1 MDRNKLWLKNED
13 EYLKVF
19 YLEKSIEELIKDLH
33 NINDKTVRTEISIVN
48 RAYKLNLYKTQK
60 KDLKFLKEIVTDY
73 IKLNKYTL
81 DEISK
86 KTNVSISL
94 INKFFELNKKP
105 SLKHYEEL
113 EGKYYRNENDILNE
127 LNAEYK
133 IKDLKGW
140 ELEQIKK
147 K

>member
-1 MDRNKLWLKNED
+1 MDKKKLWLKNED

-33 NINDKTVRTEISIVN
+33 NINDKIVRTEISIVN
-48 RAYKLNLYKTQK
+48 RAYKLNIYRRKK
-60 KDLKFLKEIVTDY
+60 KDLKLLKEIVTDY

-86 KTNVSISL
+86 KTNVSICL
-94 INKFFELNKKP
+94 INKFFEVNIKP
-105 SLKHYEEL
+105 SKKHYEE
-113 EGKYYRNENDILNE
+113 EENKYYRNENDILNE

-140 ELEQIKK
+140 ELEQINKK
-147 K
+147 